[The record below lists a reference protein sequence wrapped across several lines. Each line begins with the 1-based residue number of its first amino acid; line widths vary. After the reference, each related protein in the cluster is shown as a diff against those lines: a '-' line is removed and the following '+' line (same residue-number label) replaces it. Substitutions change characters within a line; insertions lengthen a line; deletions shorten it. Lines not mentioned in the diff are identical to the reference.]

1 MNPTGLNCID
11 STLWFAE
18 DVYPGQT
25 GWLWCYHEWSWCNW
39 IYHGWFWFSK
49 SFWRKSVQQTLF
61 NTSCLAS
68 HNRTLRDSIIIFAA
82 INHYIATA
90 SCTLILPVKAKEGN
104 RAHLHESQ
112 MTEKQ
117 NVTDE
122 DLGLLTKRTH
132 SSLAAIKYKWFMSC
146 VTKFPHMRITH
157 IITAK
162 ALVAIQGI
170 YGININFSE
179 SRVTCRFQYHLH
191 SLYCMLPYLAGFG
204 PNCHTKS
211 VTMYFEK
218 LYNFERKHPEMY
230 TTYLEHGDT
239 VRRSDRL

>member
-1 MNPTGLNCID
+1 MTPTGLNCIY

-25 GWLWCYHEWSWCNW
+25 GWLSCYHEWSWCDW

-49 SFWRKSVQQTLF
+49 SFWEKSMQQTLF

-68 HNRTLRDSIIIFAA
+68 HNRTLRASIIIFAA

-90 SCTLILPVKAKEGN
+90 SCTLSLPVKAKEGN
-104 RAHLHESQ
+104 RAHSHESQ

-132 SSLAAIKYKWFMSC
+132 FSLAAIKYKWFMSRM
-146 VTKFPHMRITH
+146 TKFPHMRITH

-162 ALVAIQGI
+162 LWLQFNEFMALILI
-170 YGININFSE
+170 YIYIPEN
-179 SRVTCRFQYHLH
+179 RVTCRFQYHLH

-204 PNCHTKS
+204 PNC
-211 VTMYFEK
+211 FI
-218 LYNFERKHPEMY
+218 LN
-230 TTYLEHGDT
+230 L
-239 VRRSDRL
+239 